1 MYLKYNDKG
10 QTKMHPGV
18 PEYILYIYICINMV
32 LETKSWNNNTKEI
45 SSKARRTA
53 VTHAMKKKHAEPN
66 LLRQTHVLQL

>member
-1 MYLKYNDKG
+1 MY
-10 QTKMHPGV
+10 
-18 PEYILYIYICINMV
+18 NMV